1 VTVEEHLQWEAQWRT
16 RAAISAG
23 LAALLTLAGGA
34 ASIALGDAGPD
45 ITSQLLYYHKH
56 AGNLVLAYA
65 LLSLGALAMAPPLY
79 YLYRAAKAR
88 KPEMPRVAQYAA
100 LFGPIA
106 VAVSQIVA
114 QLILLNK
121 AATFAT
127 HGAQTYDEAKRAIDD
142 NVLRS
147 GQGLVLAG
155 QLSLGFGFVMI
166 SLNAM
171 RVGLLTRF
179 MGVLGMIVGVLFVIP
194 LGTLQIVQ
202 PFWLG
207 ALAALFA
214 GRWPNGVPPAWSSGK
229 AEPWPTQQEL
239 REARD
244 RAAGKTAA
252 TEPAAAAAT
261 GPAPQ
266 TRAQPASK
274 KRKRKKRR

>member
-1 VTVEEHLQWEAQWRT
+1 VTVQEHLQWEARWRT

-23 LAALLTLAGGA
+23 LAAVLTIGGGA

-56 AGNLVLAYA
+56 SGNLVLAYA
-65 LLSLGALAMAPPLY
+65 LLSLGALAMGPPLY

-88 KPEMPRVAQYAA
+88 KPDLPRVAQYAA
-100 LFGPIA
+100 VFGPIA
-106 VAVSQIVA
+106 VAVSQIAA
-114 QLILLNK
+114 QLILLHK
-121 AATFAT
+121 AGTFAT
-127 HGAQTYDEAKRAIDD
+127 QGAQTYDEAKRAIDD
-142 NVLRS
+142 SVLRA

-155 QLSLGFGFVMI
+155 QLSLGFAFVMI

-171 RVGLLTRF
+171 RVGLITRF

-244 RAAGKTAA
+244 RAPGKTAA
-252 TEPAAAAAT
+252 PEPAPAAA
-261 GPAPQ
+261 GPAP
-266 TRAQPASK
+266 RAPAHPSSK

>member
-1 VTVEEHLQWEAQWRT
+1 MTVEEHLQWEARWRT

-23 LAALLTLAGGA
+23 LAALLTLAGGG

-45 ITSQLLYYHKH
+45 ITSQLLYYHRH

-88 KPEMPRVAQYAA
+88 KPDIPRVAQYAA

-106 VAVSQIVA
+106 VAVAQIAA
-114 QLILLNK
+114 QMILLDK
-121 AATFAT
+121 AGTFAT
-127 HGAQTYDEAKRAIDD
+127 HGSQTYPEAKRAIDD
-142 NVLRS
+142 SVLRV

-155 QLSLGFGFVMI
+155 QLSLGFAFVMI

-179 MGVLGMIVGVLFVIP
+179 MGVLGMIVWVLFVIP

-207 ALAALFA
+207 ALAGLFA

-239 REARD
+239 RERRD
-244 RAAGKTAA
+244 ALRA
-252 TEPAAAAAT
+252 EH
-261 GPAPQ
+261 APSPPPEETPDPKPHPQ
-266 TRAQPASK
+266 SK
-274 KRKRKKRR
+274 KKKKKRR

>member
-1 VTVEEHLQWEAQWRT
+1 VTVEEHLQWEARWRT

-23 LAALLTLAGGA
+23 LAAVLTLAGGV
-34 ASIALGDAGPD
+34 ASVAGQRDAGPD
-45 ITSQLLYYHKH
+45 ITSQLLYFHRH
-56 AGNLVLAYA
+56 AGSLVVSSVLLA
-65 LLSLGALAMAPPLY
+65 LGALAMAPPLY

-88 KPEMPRVAQYAA
+88 KPELPRVAQYAA

-106 VAVSQIVA
+106 VAVSQVAA
-114 QLILLNK
+114 QLILLDK
-121 AATFAT
+121 AGTFAA
-127 HGAQTYDEAKRAIDD
+127 HGAQTYEEAKRAIDND
-142 NVLRS
+142 VLR
-147 GQGLVLAG
+147 GAQGLVLAG
-155 QLSLGFGFVMI
+155 QLSLGFAFVMI
-166 SLNAM
+166 SLNTM

-244 RAAGKTAA
+244 RAAGNTAA
-252 TEPAAAAAT
+252 TEPAAAAV

-266 TRAQPASK
+266 ARAHPASK

>member
-1 VTVEEHLQWEAQWRT
+1 M

-23 LAALLTLAGGA
+23 LAAVLTLGGGVASVAGQ
-34 ASIALGDAGPD
+34 SDSGPD
-45 ITSQLLYYHKH
+45 ITSQLLFFHRH
-56 AGNLVLAYA
+56 ASGLVLSAV
-65 LLSLGALAMAPPLY
+65 LLALGALAMAPPLY
-79 YLYRAAKAR
+79 YLYRAVKAR
-88 KPEMPRVAQYAA
+88 KPEIPRVALYAA

-106 VAVSQIVA
+106 VAVSQIAA
-114 QLILLNK
+114 QLILLDK
-121 AATFAT
+121 AATFAA

-142 NVLRS
+142 SALR
-147 GQGLVLAG
+147 GAQGLVLAG
-155 QLSLGFGFVMI
+155 QLSLGFGFVMV

-214 GRWPNGVPPAWSSGK
+214 GRWPNGVPPAWSSGQ

-244 RAAGKTAA
+244 RAAGKTVAPEPA
-252 TEPAAAAAT
+252 PAAAAV
-261 GPAPQ
+261 PAPQ
-266 TRAQPASK
+266 ARTHPASK

>member
-1 VTVEEHLQWEAQWRT
+1 QIAAQ
-16 RAAISAG
+16 I
-23 LAALLTLAGGA
+23 
-34 ASIALGDAGPD
+34 
-45 ITSQLLYYHKH
+45 
-56 AGNLVLAYA
+56 
-65 LLSLGALAMAPPLY
+65 
-79 YLYRAAKAR
+79 
-88 KPEMPRVAQYAA
+88 
-100 LFGPIA
+100 
-106 VAVSQIVA
+106 
-114 QLILLNK
+114 ILLNK
-121 AATFAT
+121 AGTFAT
-127 HGAQTYDEAKRAIDD
+127 HGAQTYPEAKRAIDN
-142 NVLRS
+142 NVLRA

-155 QLSLGFGFVMI
+155 QLSLGFAFVMI

-179 MGVLGMIVGVLFVIP
+179 MGVLGMIVGALFVIP

-252 TEPAAAAAT
+252 PEPAAAAAT

-266 TRAQPASK
+266 TRAHPASK